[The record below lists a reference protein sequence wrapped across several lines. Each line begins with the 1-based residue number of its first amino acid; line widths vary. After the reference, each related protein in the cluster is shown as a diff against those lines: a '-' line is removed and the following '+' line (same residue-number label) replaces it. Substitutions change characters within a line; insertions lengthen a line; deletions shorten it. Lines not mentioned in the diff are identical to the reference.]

1 MRAGAACLC
10 FPSARADVKHWNQDC
25 IRVGVSE
32 IRIGISGWRYAPWRG
47 VFYPVGLPQ
56 REELSFAA
64 RHFDSI
70 EINGSFYSVQRPE
83 LYRRWYAETPPG
95 FVFSVKGPRYITH
108 MKKLRDVRGPLA
120 NFLASG
126 VLALSEKLG
135 PILWQFPESFPCEM
149 ERFREFFAMLP
160 RSTKE
165 AALLSRARDSW
176 LAERSITETAVNRPL
191 RHAVEIRSRTCA
203 TAEFIELLRELG
215 IALVVAD
222 TAGRWP
228 FMEDVTA
235 DFVYVRLHGD
245 KELYKSGY
253 SPEALAEWSRK
264 ILAWSCGNEP
274 HDAMTL
280 STHRPKKRKG
290 RDVPSFSRN
299 LASHSRFSMTPQEG
313 PCGVPGAWRAR
324 C

>member
-1 MRAGAACLC
+1 M
-10 FPSARADVKHWNQDC
+10 SH
-25 IRVGVSE
+25 
-32 IRIGISGWRYAPWRG
+32 IRIGISGWRYAPWRS

-56 REELSFAA
+56 REELAFAS

-70 EINGSFYSVQRPE
+70 EINGSFYSLQRPE

-108 MKKLRDVRGPLA
+108 MKKLRDAKTPLA

-126 VLALSEKLG
+126 VLALNEKLG
-135 PILWQFPESFPCEM
+135 PILWQFPESFPCEID
-149 ERFREFFAMLP
+149 RFREFFSMLP
-160 RSTKE
+160 KSTAQASVLARE
-165 AALLSRARDSW
+165 RDSW
-176 LAERSITETAVNRPL
+176 LTERSLTEAALNKPL

-203 TAEFIELLRELG
+203 NAAFVELLRELG
-215 IALVVAD
+215 LALVVAD

-253 SPEALAEWSRK
+253 SPEAIGEWSRK
-264 ILAWSCGNEP
+264 VLAWSSGGEP
-274 HDAMTL
+274 ADAMRL
-280 STHRPKKRKG
+280 STRRPKNSKS
-290 RDVPSFSRN
+290 RDVYVYFDNDVKVRAPFDAMALAESIASDEHERRSR
-299 LASHSRFSMTPQEG
+299 R
-313 PCGVPGAWRAR
+313 RA
-324 C
+324 